1 MTSRDTTSQESRQE
15 SRRAH
20 IVVPEALLDEVDR
33 MVGKRGRSSF
43 FVEAATERLRRVRL
57 LESARSVAGSL
68 KDVNGPWANEDD
80 TDNYVRGLREDSEL
94 RLARRRS
101 R

>member
-1 MTSRDTTSQESRQE
+1 MSSQE

-20 IVVPEALLDEVDR
+20 IVVPESLLEEIDR
-33 MVGKRGRSSF
+33 VVGRRGRSSF

-57 LESARSVAGSL
+57 LGSARSVVGSL
-68 KDVNGPWANEDD
+68 KDVQDAWASEDQSD
-80 TDNYVRGLREDSEL
+80 AYVRALREDSEQ
-94 RLARRRS
+94 RLTRRRM

>member
-1 MTSRDTTSQESRQE
+1 MSSRDTVPQE

-43 FVEAATERLRRVRL
+43 FVEAATEKLRRVRL
-57 LESARSVAGSL
+57 LESAQSVAGSL
-68 KDVNGPWANEDD
+68 KDIKGPWASEDE
-80 TDNYVRGLREDSEL
+80 TDAYVRGLREDSEL
-94 RLARRRS
+94 RMARRRT

>member
-1 MTSRDTTSQESRQE
+1 MSSQE

-20 IVVPEALLDEVDR
+20 IIVPEPLLEEIDR
-33 MVGKRGRSSF
+33 LVGRRGRSSF

-68 KDVNGPWANEDD
+68 KDVQGAWAREDQ
-80 TDNYVRGLREDSEL
+80 TDAYVRAMREESEL
-94 RLARRRS
+94 RMARRRT

>member
-1 MTSRDTTSQESRQE
+1 
-15 SRRAH
+15 
-20 IVVPEALLDEVDR
+20 
-33 MVGKRGRSSF
+33 
-43 FVEAATERLRRVRL
+43 VEAATERLRRVRL

>member
-68 KDVNGPWANEDD
+68 KDVKGPWASEDD
-80 TDNYVRGLREDSEL
+80 TDTYVRGLREDSEL

>member
-20 IVVPEALLDEVDR
+20 IVVPQALLDEVDR

>member
-1 MTSRDTTSQESRQE
+1 MTTQDT
-15 SRRAH
+15 RRAH
-20 IVVPEALLDEVDR
+20 IVVPESLLDEVDR
-33 MVGKRGRSSF
+33 LVGRRGRSSF

-68 KDVNGPWANEDD
+68 KDVQGAWTSEDQ
-80 TDNYVRGLREDSEL
+80 TDAYVRALREDSEQ
-94 RLARRRS
+94 RLARRRI